1 MTLLAIDVGNTEITL
16 GFFQGRRLI
25 ARDRIPTH
33 GVPSYTVALKG
44 ILRRFDS
51 RWSLPRARSRGGN
64 DIEGVIVS
72 SVVPKATVRLK
83 RALREI
89 GAPKPVVLGET
100 LKAPIANRYRVPS
113 QVGQD
118 RLVNAVAACELYG
131 APAIVVDFGT
141 AVTFDLVS
149 AKREYL
155 GGLIVPGMGIALE
168 ALSARAALLPAMRI
182 EPPKELLG
190 RDTVSSMRSGLF
202 YGYGALCD
210 GIVRLLKTKHAKK
223 AKVIATGGHAK
234 QIAPFCRTIQV
245 INPELTLQG
254 LRIISEN
261 C

>member
-1 MTLLAIDVGNTEITL
+1 MD
-16 GFFQGRRLI
+16 
-25 ARDRIPTH
+25 
-33 GVPSYTVALKG
+33 
-44 ILRRFDS
+44 
-51 RWSLPRARSRGGN
+51 
-64 DIEGVIVS
+64 GVIVS
-72 SVVPKATVRLK
+72 SVVPKATKRLK
-83 RALREI
+83 RVLKDM
-89 GAPKPVVLGET
+89 GAPKPVIIGET

-168 ALSARAALLPAMRI
+168 ALSARAALLPAIKM

-210 GIVRLLKTKHAKK
+210 GIVRLLKTKYAKG

-234 QIAPFCRTIQV
+234 QIAPFCRTIKI

-261 C
+261 S

>member
-16 GFFQGRRLI
+16 GFFRGRRLI
-25 ARDRIPTH
+25 ARDRISTH
-33 GVPSYTVALKG
+33 GGSSYTGPLKG
-44 ILRRFDS
+44 ALRRMACGGVL
-51 RWSLPRARSRGGN
+51 RGATLPETEDQGLRRMAPRRTPPS
-64 DIEGVIVS
+64 IEGVIVS
-72 SVVPKATVRLK
+72 SVVPKATARLK
-83 RALREI
+83 RVLRDI
-89 GAPKPVVLGET
+89 GAPRPVIIGET
-100 LKAPIANRYRVPS
+100 MKAPIANRYRVPS

-168 ALSARAALLPAMRI
+168 ALSARAALLPAIKMA
-182 EPPKELLG
+182 PPKELLG

-210 GIVRLLKTKHAKK
+210 GIARLLKPK
-223 AKVIATGGHAK
+223 
-234 QIAPFCRTIQV
+234 
-245 INPELTLQG
+245 
-254 LRIISEN
+254 
-261 C
+261 